1 MPGIRFDSGC
11 PFHRRPKTMTIDEIA
26 DDMSQKTGSLDP
38 LGKTLLFCLDDEEM
52 LIDGTGDANVVSI
65 VSGQGVEADCTV
77 RMSIDTWDKLQRNA
91 IKPFMAVASGK
102 IKAKGDMSIA
112 AKLKKLI

>member
-1 MPGIRFDSGC
+1 
-11 PFHRRPKTMTIDEIA
+11 MTIDEIA
-26 DDMSQKTGSLDP
+26 NDMSQKAGTLDP

-52 LIDGTGDANVVSI
+52 LIDGTGDTNVVSV

-77 RMSIDTWDKLQRNA
+77 RMSLDTYDKLQRKA

-112 AKLKKLI
+112 AKLKKLT